1 MGKQLCKET
10 TWNHKEPRKPC
21 KTIQI
26 NLTHVS
32 LHEKYVKENYTK
44 EKKDFISS
52 LYALFA
58 QYRIEKPSVIIGDLK

>member
-1 MGKQLCKET
+1 MGKQLWDET
-10 TWNHKEPRKPC
+10 TWNHKEPRKPR

-32 LHEKYVKENYTK
+32 LQEKYVKDNYTK
-44 EKKDFISS
+44 EKKTLFHH
-52 LYALFA
+52 YALFA